1 MPPRRFWM
9 KYYHSP
15 HLKLET
21 MTISVIKIG
30 GNVIDH
36 PDTLEAFLKLF
47 ATFPGK
53 KILIHG
59 GGVMASRFGESMG
72 IMPQM
77 KDGRRITDQDTLQIV
92 TMVYAGLINKQLVA
106 QLQSLN
112 QNALGFTGA
121 DGNLIRS
128 EKRPVKEIDY
138 GFVGDVKEINRHLL
152 EMLLSEDIVPVVCA
166 ITHDKKGQLLNTNA
180 DTIASEIATSLA
192 HKHTVNLYYCF
203 NRPGVLIDEKNDASL
218 IPLINEEVFEEL
230 KGEKVIHSGMIPKLD
245 NAFTALHQG
254 VNRVWLGLPENLLL
268 AEKGKSA
275 GTSIEKRRYDLY

>member
-1 MPPRRFWM
+1 
-9 KYYHSP
+9 
-15 HLKLET
+15 

-36 PDTLEAFLKLF
+36 PGTLDDFLKLF
-47 ATFPGK
+47 AKFPGK

-128 EKRPVKEIDY
+128 EKRPVMEIDY
-138 GFVGDVKEINRHLL
+138 GFVGDIKEINSQLL
-152 EMLLSEDIVPVVCA
+152 ETLVSEDILPVVCA
-166 ITHDKKGQLLNTNA
+166 ITHDKQGQLLNTNA

-192 HKHTVNLYYCF
+192 QKHTVNLYYCF
-203 NRPGVLIDEKNDASL
+203 DRPGVLIDEKNNASL
-218 IPLINEEVFEEL
+218 IPLINEEVFDEL
-230 KGEKVIHSGMIPKLD
+230 KKEKVIHSGMIPKLD
-245 NAFTALHQG
+245 NAFTALYQG

-275 GTSIEKRRYDLY
+275 GTNIEKRRYDLY